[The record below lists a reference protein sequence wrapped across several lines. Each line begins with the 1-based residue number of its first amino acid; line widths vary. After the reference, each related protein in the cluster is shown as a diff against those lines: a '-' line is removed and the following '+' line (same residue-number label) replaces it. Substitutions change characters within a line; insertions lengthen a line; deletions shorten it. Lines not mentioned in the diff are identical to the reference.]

1 MSEQNKNASVE
12 SEDYL
17 ERREKVYKTAYIVSI
32 YNGIGEL
39 LGTPFAT
46 FDRCLA
52 EEMALAFA
60 EEKLYEDW
68 FKMVHTNPNCNYG
81 FISMIY
87 EEKLSNVNVFVKELK
102 WRE

>member
-1 MSEQNKNASVE
+1 MSEQNKSASAE

-17 ERREKVYKTAYIVSI
+17 ERREKVHKTAYIVSI

-39 LGTPFAT
+39 LEAPFAT

-60 EEKLYEDW
+60 EEELYEDW
-68 FKMVHTNPNCNYG
+68 FKMIHTNLHCNCGFMSVLYG
-81 FISMIY
+81 
-87 EEKLSNVNVFVKELK
+87 EKLSNVNVFVRELK

>member
-1 MSEQNKNASVE
+1 MSEQNKSASVE

-32 YNGIGEL
+32 YDGIGEL
-39 LGTPFAT
+39 LEAPFAT
-46 FDRCLA
+46 FDRCLV

-68 FKMVHTNPNCNYG
+68 FKMVHINPNCNCG
-81 FISMIY
+81 FVSMIY
-87 EEKLSNVNVFVKELK
+87 KAKLSDVNVFVKELK

>member
-1 MSEQNKNASVE
+1 MSEQNKSASVE

-17 ERREKVYKTAYIVSI
+17 ERREKVYKTAYVVSI
-32 YNGIGEL
+32 ENGVGEL
-39 LGTPFAT
+39 LDTPFAT
-46 FDRCLA
+46 FDKCLA

-68 FKMVHTNPNCNYG
+68 FKMVHANPNCNYG

-87 EEKLSNVNVFVKELK
+87 EEKLSNVSVFVRELK
-102 WRE
+102 WRG